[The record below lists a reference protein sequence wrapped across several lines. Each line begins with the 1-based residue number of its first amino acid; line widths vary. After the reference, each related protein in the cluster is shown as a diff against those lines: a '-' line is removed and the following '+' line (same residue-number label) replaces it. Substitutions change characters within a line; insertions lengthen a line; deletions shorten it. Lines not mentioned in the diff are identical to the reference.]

1 MNPGIAAAK
10 TVKKRAEQGAPS
22 RAALLAPAF
31 ILYGFVFLL
40 PFLLLAAGSLQVNE
54 PQSYVWE
61 RSFTPAGYARLFG
74 DAHTIAAIMRTLIM
88 GVIVV
93 AVSIVVGYLLAWHIY
108 RANSFAK
115 TTLITAVL
123 TPLFSGALL
132 QSLGWYL
139 MFARYGPINRALM
152 DTGLLSGP
160 LNILGTR
167 TAIVIALVHAFLP
180 FMVLSIVN
188 SLRSMPENL
197 LHAAQSL
204 GASNWTAF
212 VKVTLP
218 LTKGGIFTGSALV
231 FGGVVGSFAT
241 PGIIG
246 QGKIQLMAQIVYQQ
260 AVQVFDWS
268 YASVI
273 SVALLALLAVLSF
286 IGTQIASR
294 LGRRDAA

>member
-1 MNPGIAAAK
+1 MNPGFAATK
-10 TVKKRAEQGAPS
+10 TVKKTAEQGALS
-22 RAALLAPAF
+22 QAALLAPAF
-31 ILYGFVFLL
+31 ILYGFVFML
-40 PFLLLAAGSLQVNE
+40 PFLLLAAGSLQVNAPE
-54 PQSYVWE
+54 SSVWE
-61 RSFTPAGYARLFG
+61 RSFTLAGYARLFG
-74 DAHTIAAIMRTLIM
+74 DAHTIGAIFRTLIM
-88 GVIVV
+88 GVVVV
-93 AVSIVVGYLLAWHIY
+93 AASIAVGYLLAWHIY
-108 RANSFAK
+108 RSRSFAK
-115 TTLITAVL
+115 TTLITVVL

-139 MFARYGPINRALM
+139 IFARYGPINRVLM
-152 DTGLLSGP
+152 DAGLLDGP

-167 TAIVIALVHAFLP
+167 TAIAVALVHAFLP
-180 FMVLSIVN
+180 FMVLSILN
-188 SLRSMPENL
+188 SLRSIPENL

-218 LTKGGIFTGSALV
+218 LTRGGIFTGSALV

-260 AVQVFDWS
+260 AVQVFDWA

-273 SVALLALLAVLSF
+273 SIALLALLAVLSY
-286 IGTQIASR
+286 IAVLIMNR
-294 LGRRDAA
+294 PGRRDAA